1 MTAYEIR
8 KTGRA
13 LALPVFLRP
22 DRSAVQAVFLVLH
35 VFDGNVMN
43 LLYDSNSNSINKMKP
58 VQLGCKWAIGSTFSV
73 KITVLFQ
80 VGADLRCLL
89 RLVFR

>member
-1 MTAYEIR
+1 MSIFILFQFAQFIIPY
-8 KTGRA
+8 
-13 LALPVFLRP
+13 
-22 DRSAVQAVFLVLH
+22 RSAMQAVFLALH

-58 VQLGCKWAIGSTFSV
+58 VQLGCKWAMGSTFSV

-89 RLVFR
+89 QLVFR